1 MGSTDMKY
9 GYFDDHNREY
19 VITTP
24 KTPYP
29 WINYLGSE
37 EFFSLI
43 SNTAGGY
50 SFYKDAL
57 LRRITRYRY
66 NGVPLDSGGRY
77 FYINDH
83 DTIWSPSWQPVKTVL
98 DFYECRHGL
107 GYTQITGEKNGI
119 SAKTLFFVPF
129 GYHGEVQ
136 KLTLKNTDSVAKTIQ
151 CFSYLEFCL
160 WHALN
165 DMNDLQ
171 YNLNIGEVEVKNS
184 VIYHKTGYRETRN
197 HYAFY
202 SVNAELKGFDTDRES
217 FLGQYNGYDR
227 PDVVI
232 EGKSRNSIANGWS
245 PIASH
250 HLEINLQPGEE
261 KIFIF
266 ILGFVENDPDAKWE
280 TPKVINKKI
289 AKAKIDQFN
298 TLEKVDNGFKELHA
312 KWTELLSH
320 FSLESHDEKVNRIV
334 NIWNP
339 YQCIVTF
346 NMARS
351 ASYFETGIG
360 RGIGFR
366 DTNQDLLGCIHQI
379 PERAKQRILDVA
391 ATQLEDGSAYH
402 QYQPLT
408 KKGNDAVGTNF
419 NDDPLWLILA
429 VSAYIKETGDWDI
442 LKIQMPF
449 GNDETNVDTLYEHL
463 RRSFHYTLNNLGP
476 HKLPLIGRA
485 DWNDCLNL
493 NIASGD
499 ADVSSQTGALGE
511 ARIAESVMIAGM
523 FVFIGREYVVINQKL
538 GKTEEVE
545 VARRHIL
552 EMEQAVIQYG
562 WDGEWYLRAYDA
574 TGTKVG
580 SDECEE
586 GKIFIE
592 PQGFCS
598 MAGIGLEQGMPQK
611 ALDSVKKYLDTPYG
625 IVLLSPAYSRYSE
638 GLGSITFY
646 PKGYKENAGIFC
658 HANPWIMIAET
669 MSGRGE
675 QAFDYYTKLCPSYL
689 EDIDTLHRTEPYIY
703 SQMIAG
709 KDAKRHGEAK
719 NSWLTGTA
727 AWNYVTITQWI
738 LGIRPDYEGLRIDPC
753 IPSSWNTFTVKRVFR
768 GSTYTITVNNPNH
781 VCKGVASVTVDG
793 KSIEDTLVPA
803 FSDGKEH
810 IVEAILG

>member
-1 MGSTDMKY
+1 MQY
-9 GYFDDHNREY
+9 GYFDDQNREY

-57 LRRITRYRY
+57 LRRISRYRY
-66 NGVPLDSGGRY
+66 NGVPLDSSGRY

-83 DTIWSPSWQPVKTVL
+83 DTIWSPSWQPVKTEL
-98 DFYECRHGL
+98 DFYECHHGL

-261 KIFIF
+261 KTFIF

-280 TPKVINKKI
+280 TPNVINKKI

-298 TLEKVDNGFKELHA
+298 TLEKVNNGFEELHA

-339 YQCIVTF
+339 YQCMVTF

-379 PERAKQRILDVA
+379 PERAKQRIVDVA

-442 LKIQMPF
+442 LKIQVPF
-449 GNDETNVDTLYEHL
+449 SNDETNVDTLYEHL
-463 RRSFHYTLNNLGP
+463 CRSFHYTLNNLGP

-511 ARIAESVMIAGM
+511 ARVAESVMIAGM
-523 FVFIGREYVVINQKL
+523 FVFIGREYVIINEKL
-538 GKTEEVE
+538 GHTEEAE
-545 VARRHIL
+545 VAKRHLL
-552 EMEQAVIQYG
+552 EMEQAVIHYG

-580 SDECEE
+580 SNECEE

-625 IVLLSPAYSRYSE
+625 IVLLSP
-638 GLGSITFY
+638 
-646 PKGYKENAGIFC
+646 GYKENAGIFC

-669 MSGRGE
+669 VIGRGE
-675 QAFDYYTKLCPSYL
+675 RAFDYYTKLCPSYL
-689 EDIDTLHRTEPYIY
+689 EDLDTLHRTEPYIY

-727 AWNYVTITQWI
+727 AWNYVAITQWI
-738 LGIRPDYEGLRIDPC
+738 LGIRPDYEGLQIDPC
-753 IPSSWNTFTVKRVFR
+753 IPSSWDTFTVKRVFR
-768 GSTYTITVNNPNH
+768 GSTYFITVNNPNH

>member
-1 MGSTDMKY
+1 MKY
-9 GYFDDHNREY
+9 GYFDDNNREY

-66 NGVPLDSGGRY
+66 NSVPLDSGGRY
-77 FYINDH
+77 FYIKDGNM
-83 DTIWSPSWQPVKTVL
+83 IWSPGWQPIKNKL

-119 SAKTLFFVPF
+119 SANVLFFVPF

-136 KLTLKNTDSVAKTIQ
+136 KLTLKNTSSVSKTIR

-160 WHALN
+160 WHTLN

-171 YNLNIGEVEVKNS
+171 YNLNIGEVEVKDS
-184 VIYHKTGYRETRN
+184 VIYHKTGYREVRN

-217 FLGQYNGYDR
+217 FLGQYNGYDT

-232 EGKSRNSIANGWS
+232 EGKSRNSIADGWS

-250 HLEINLQPGEE
+250 HLEVDLQPGEE
-261 KIFIF
+261 KTFIF
-266 ILGFVENDPDAKWE
+266 ILGFVENDPDDKWE
-280 TPKVINKKI
+280 TPNAINKKI
-289 AKAKIDQFN
+289 AEAMIDRFS
-298 TLEKVDNGFKELHA
+298 TPEKVDSNFEELNA

-320 FSLESHDEKVNRIV
+320 FRLESHDKKVNRIV
-334 NIWNP
+334 NTWNP
-339 YQCIVTF
+339 YQCIITF

-351 ASYFETGIG
+351 ASYFESGIG

-366 DTNQDLLGCIHQI
+366 DTNQDLLGCMHQI
-379 PERAKQRILDVA
+379 PKRAKQRILDVA
-391 ATQLEDGSAYH
+391 ATQFEDGGAYH

-408 KKGNDAVGTNF
+408 KRGNDVVGTNF

-429 VSAYIKETGDWDI
+429 ASAYIKETGDWDI
-442 LKIQMPF
+442 LKIQVPF
-449 GNDETNVDTLYEHL
+449 GNNESKAATLYEHL

-493 NIASGD
+493 NIAAAASD
-499 ADVSSQTGALGE
+499 ESSQTGTLGE
-511 ARIAESVMIAGM
+511 ARVAESVMIAGM
-523 FVFIGREYVVINQKL
+523 FVFIGREYVAINEKL
-538 GKTEEVE
+538 GKTEEAETAKKHV
-545 VARRHIL
+545 L
-552 EMEQAVIQYG
+552 EMEKAVMEHG
-562 WDGEWYLRAYDA
+562 WDGEWYLRAYDRSSN
-574 TGTKVG
+574 KVG
-580 SDECEE
+580 SQECEE
-586 GKIFIE
+586 GKIYIE

-598 MAGIGLEQGMPQK
+598 MAEIGLEQEMPRK

-625 IVLLSPAYSRYSE
+625 IILLSPAYSRYSE
-638 GLGSITFY
+638 RLGSITFY
-646 PKGYKENAGIFC
+646 PTGYKENAGIFC

-669 MSGRGE
+669 VIGRGDR
-675 QAFDYYTKLCPSYL
+675 AFEYYTKLCPSYL
-689 EDIDTLHRTEPYIY
+689 ENIDTLHKTEPYIY

-727 AWNYVTITQWI
+727 AWNFVAISQWI

-753 IPSSWNTFTVKRVFR
+753 IPSSWDTFTVKRVFR

-781 VCKGVASVTVDG
+781 VCKGVASMTVDG
-793 KSIEDTLVPA
+793 KSVEDTLVPA
-803 FSDGKEH
+803 FSDRKEH
-810 IVEAILG
+810 TIEVILG

>member
-1 MGSTDMKY
+1 MKY
-9 GYFDDHNREY
+9 GYFDDQNREY

-29 WINYLGSE
+29 WINYLGNE

-66 NGVPLDSGGRY
+66 HSVPLDTGGRY
-77 FYINDH
+77 FYIKD
-83 DTIWSPSWQPVKTVL
+83 DDLIWSPSWQPVKTEL

-107 GYTQITGEKNGI
+107 GYTQITGEKNEI
-119 SAKTLFFVPF
+119 SAEALFFVPF
-129 GYHGEVQ
+129 GYNSEVQ
-136 KLTLKNTDSVAKTIQ
+136 RLTLKNTSAVPKTIQ

-171 YNLNIGEVEVKNS
+171 YTLNIGEVEVKNS
-184 VIYHKTGYRETRN
+184 VIYHKTGYRETRK

-217 FLGQYNGYDR
+217 FLGQYNGYDT

-232 EGKSRNSIANGWS
+232 EGKSRNSIADGWS

-261 KIFIF
+261 KVFIF
-266 ILGFVENDPDAKWE
+266 ILGFVENDPDDKWK
-280 TPKVINKKI
+280 TPNVINKKI
-289 AKAKIDQFN
+289 AKAMIEQFS
-298 TLEKVDNGFKELHA
+298 TSEKVARKFEKLKATWSD
-312 KWTELLSH
+312 LLSH
-320 FSLESHDEKVNRIV
+320 FTLESSDKKVNRIV

-339 YQCIVTF
+339 YQCMVTF

-391 ATQLEDGSAYH
+391 TTQLEDGGAYH

-408 KKGNDAVGTNF
+408 KKGNDAIGANF

-442 LKIQMPF
+442 LNIQVPF
-449 GNDETNVDTLYEHL
+449 GNDKPKVDTLYEHL

-493 NIASGD
+493 NIAS
-499 ADVSSQTGALGE
+499 ADTDKSSQTAALGE
-511 ARIAESVMIAGM
+511 GNVAESVMIAGM
-523 FVFIGREYVVINQKL
+523 FVFIGKEYVIINEKL
-538 GKTEEVE
+538 GKTEEAE
-545 VARRHIL
+545 TAKRYIL
-552 EMEQAVIQYG
+552 EMEKTVMKHG
-562 WDGEWYLRAYDA
+562 WDGEWYLRAYDSS
-574 TGTKVG
+574 GNKVG
-580 SDECEE
+580 SKECKK
-586 GKIFIE
+586 GKIYIE
-592 PQGFCS
+592 PQGFCG
-598 MAGIGLEQGMPQK
+598 MAEIGHKQEMPRK

-625 IVLLSPAYSRYSE
+625 IILLTPAYSEYSE
-638 GLGSITFY
+638 RLGSITFY

-669 MSGRGE
+669 VIGRGDR
-675 QAFDYYTKLCPSYL
+675 AFEYYTKICPGYL
-689 EDIDTLHRTEPYIY
+689 EDNDTLHRMEPYIY

-709 KDAKRHGEAK
+709 KDSKRHGEAK

-727 AWNYVTITQWI
+727 AWNYVAITQWI

-753 IPSSWNTFTVKRVFR
+753 IPSSWDKFIVKRVFR
-768 GSTYTITVNNPNH
+768 RSLYTITVKNPNH
-781 VCKGVASVTVDG
+781 VCKGVVSLSVDG
-793 KSIEDTLVPA
+793 KAVEDNLIPA
-803 FSDGKEH
+803 FKDGKDHFAE
-810 IVEAILG
+810 VTLG